1 MDLLQITNTDSL
13 PEIRVVATPAGRKSA
28 QPIQFNLSQE
38 KKEILKKVRQSMIG
52 EDITF
57 LTPFG
62 LKKVVYADFTA
73 SGRLSTFVESF
84 MQSNVRIDLLRCTLC
99 TLTLTR
105 IRAGALFR
113 QRFTGKRHGL

>member
-1 MDLLQITNTDSL
+1 
-13 PEIRVVATPAGRKSA
+13 
-28 QPIQFNLSQE
+28 
-38 KKEILKKVRQSMIG
+38 MIG

-84 MQSNVRIDLLRCTLC
+84 MQSNVRIVLC
-99 TLTLTR
+99 RFTRFMRTLTQ
-105 IRAGALFR
+105 IQAGDLFKP
-113 QRFTGKRHGL
+113 QFTGRRHGL